1 MSTYARIYLQIR
13 GTRRRDKRLVCIR
26 REETNGEQFMSALA
40 KLPKQFRPP
49 IITCP
54 SCGDHMRLS
63 TIVPEEYHRERMTF
77 VCECGFD
84 YRQSS
89 AVAIELGL

>member
-1 MSTYARIYLQIR
+1 MSASAH
-13 GTRRRDKRLVCIR
+13 VP
-26 REETNGEQFMSALA
+26 EQFAL
-40 KLPKQFRPP
+40 P

-54 SCGDHMRLS
+54 ACGSHMRLS
-63 TIVPEEYHRERMTF
+63 AIVPEEYQRERMTF

-89 AVAIELGL
+89 AVTVERNL